1 MATSDGGGAGG
12 VNREDVILEIAEGI
26 QTKTLPELYDEY
38 NIRKS
43 FDVPSP
49 TQIVLLQELERFNK
63 LIAKMGESI
72 SDLKKAL
79 NGEIG
84 MSADLDSLG
93 SSFFNGFLPPM
104 WVKLAPPTEKS
115 LVNWISHFDRR
126 NKQYRDWI
134 DVEEPKVIWLSGLH
148 IPESYL
154 TGLIQA
160 TCRQKQWALDKSTMY
175 TNVTKIRDSKE
186 ITKRLE
192 QGTYVQGLY
201 IEGAKW
207 SMEKDCLDYQNPKE
221 LVDEMPLV

>member
-1 MATSDGGGAGG
+1 M
-12 VNREDVILEIAEGI
+12 
-26 QTKTLPELYDEY
+26 YDEY

-43 FDVPSP
+43 FDIPSP

-63 LIAKMGESI
+63 LISKMGSSI

-115 LVNWISHFDRR
+115 LVNWIAHFDRR

-160 TCRQKQWALDKSTMY
+160 TCR
-175 TNVTKIRDSKE
+175 
-186 ITKRLE
+186 
-192 QGTYVQGLY
+192 
-201 IEGAKW
+201 
-207 SMEKDCLDYQNPKE
+207 
-221 LVDEMPLV
+221 